1 MMEFKVR
8 EGILDTAVA
17 LLSLAAGFA
26 NNGAAKG
33 LKFAINLARGGNTM
47 VGAHEE
53 HSNIFWSFF

>member
-33 LKFAINLARGGNTM
+33 LKFAINLARGGGEYHDWCTRRT
-47 VGAHEE
+47 
-53 HSNIFWSFF
+53 